1 MPPIREIL
9 TSNSPLLEMLFQNA
23 PIGLLI
29 VDRQFRFVRVNQM
42 LSDFNGHPI
51 EELLGKTVAEVV
63 PSLWPTLEPLYR
75 RALAGESITNTDFH
89 GIANAGKGDVR
100 HWQASYYPIR
110 HNGEVIGVGAIVSD
124 VTSRKLAE
132 EALTVRNDLYAMLS
146 RTNRAVSQCQTEAE
160 LFDAVCKIAVE
171 TGRFKFAWIGVPQDN
186 QVKLVASAG
195 DDDGYM
201 QSLVITLDEDDPRS
215 HGPTGRAAVLGRQF
229 VVNDFMTS
237 PMTAFWKD
245 NAKRVGFA
253 ASAALPLWR
262 QGKVAAVFT
271 LYAPVADFFTDELIA
286 TLGEITPSVSF
297 GLDRLRAEEIRKED
311 EAKLHLRDRAIN
323 AIQQGI
329 LITDCQR
336 ANFPIIYVSPGFQ
349 RLTGYTADEAMQ
361 QNCSF
366 LQGKETELSA
376 VTRVLESIQQGK
388 TCDVELI
395 NYRKDGTP
403 FWNHL
408 ALAPVCDEQGKATH
422 FIAVMTDVTE
432 RRTLEA
438 QFRQSQKME
447 AVGQLAGG
455 IAHDFNNLL
464 TVITGYSEILK
475 EALHGNEPLREMA
488 EEVYQAGERS
498 AALTR
503 QLLAFSR
510 KQVLVMKPLDLRTV
524 VHGVEKMLQRVI
536 GENIDLIT
544 QCDESA
550 HRCVKADVG
559 QLEQV
564 LVNLAVNARDAM
576 PQGGTLTIGIDE
588 LDLSREKF
596 ASHFGLSPGKYVRLS
611 VSDTGEGIPDDVK
624 PRLFEPFFTT
634 KEKDRGSGLGLAVV
648 HGIIKQFG
656 GEIDVQSKLGQG
668 TAFHLLLPRHA
679 EATLEAESPA
689 APKVAS
695 AGGATVLL
703 VEDEPGVREFAKF
716 ALESRGFTVLE
727 ASCGNDALARSA
739 SYDLPIHLLI
749 ADVVL
754 PGINGRQ
761 LWEQLQSE
769 RPGLKVLY
777 LSGYMDETIL
787 RSGLNQ
793 DRVAF
798 LQKPFSPSVLAQK
811 VREVLEA

>member
-42 LSDFNGHPI
+42 LSDFNGHPVDD
-51 EELLGKTVAEVV
+51 LLGKTVAEVV

-89 GIANAGKGDVR
+89 GIAHTVKGDAR

-146 RTNRAVSQCQTEAE
+146 RTNRAVSQCQTEAD

-195 DDDGYM
+195 EDCGYM
-201 QSLVITLDEDDPRS
+201 QSLVITLDEEDPRS
-215 HGPTGRAAVLGRQF
+215 HGPTGRAAILGKPF

-245 NAKRVGFA
+245 NARRVGFA

-271 LYAPVADFFTDELIA
+271 LYAPVKDFFTEDLLS

-336 ANFPIIYVSPGFQ
+336 AEFPIIYVSPGFQ
-349 RLTGYTADEAMQ
+349 RLTGYTADEAIQ

-366 LQGKETELSA
+366 LQGKETDQA
-376 VTRVLESIQQGK
+376 TVAHILESIQQGK
-388 TCDVELI
+388 ACDVELI
-395 NYRKDGTP
+395 NYRKDGSP

-475 EALHGNEPLREMA
+475 EALQANDPLRELA

-510 KQVLVMKPLDLRTV
+510 KQVLVMKPIDLRTV
-524 VHGVEKMLQRVI
+524 VHGVEKMLQRII
-536 GENIDLIT
+536 GENIELIT
-544 QCDESA
+544 QCDEAA
-550 HRCVKADVG
+550 HRIVKADSG

-588 LDLSREKF
+588 LDLSAKKSAARY
-596 ASHFGLSPGKYVRLS
+596 GLTPGKYVRLS
-611 VSDTGEGIPDDVK
+611 VRDTGTGIPDEIM
-624 PRLFEPFFTT
+624 PHLFEPFFTT
-634 KEKDRGSGLGLAVV
+634 KEKDRGTGLGLPVV
-648 HGIIKQFG
+648 HGIVKQFG
-656 GEIDVQSKLGQG
+656 GEIDVQSKVGQG
-668 TAFHLLLPRHA
+668 ATFHILLPRQA
-679 EATLEAESPA
+679 AAATETDAVPASPSSDA
-689 APKVAS
+689 IQ
-695 AGGATVLL
+695 ATVLL
-703 VEDEPGVREFAKF
+703 VEDESGVREFAKF
-716 ALESRGFTVLE
+716 ALESRGYTVLE
-727 ASCGNDALARSA
+727 ASCGSDALARSA
-739 SYDLPIHLLI
+739 SYGSPIHLLI

-754 PGINGRQ
+754 PGINGRE

>member
-1 MPPIREIL
+1 MPPIREL
-9 TSNSPLLEMLFQNA
+9 LKSNSPLLETLFQNA
-23 PIGLLI
+23 PIGLSI
-29 VDRQFRFVRVNQM
+29 VDREFRFMRANAVLAGIDGQAM
-42 LSDFNGHPI
+42 ES
-51 EELLGKTVAEVV
+51 LLGKTVAEVV
-63 PSLWPTLEPLYR
+63 PKIWPTLEPYYR
-75 RALAGESITNTDFH
+75 RALAGESVINMDVS
-89 GIANAGKGDVR
+89 GIANTTTGEVR
-100 HWQASYYPIR
+100 HWLVSYYPI
-110 HNGEVIGVGAIVSD
+110 HHHGEVVGVGAIIND

-132 EALTVRNDLYAMLS
+132 EALKVRNDLYAMLS

-160 LFDAVCKIAVE
+160 LFDEVCKIAVE

-186 QVKLVASAG
+186 QVKMVASAG
-195 DDDGYM
+195 DDGGYM
-201 QSLVITLDEDDPRS
+201 QSLVITLDEKDPRS
-215 HGPTGRAAVLGRQF
+215 HGPTGRAAVLGKPF

-245 NAKRVGFA
+245 NARRVGFA

-271 LYAPVADFFTDELIA
+271 LYAPVEDFFTEDLLS

-323 AIQQGI
+323 AIQQAI

-336 ANFPIIYVSPGFQ
+336 AEFPIIYVSPGFQ
-349 RLTGYTADEAMQ
+349 RLTGYTAAEAIQ

-366 LQGKETELSA
+366 LQGKETDQA
-376 VTRVLESIQQGK
+376 TVARILESIQQGK
-388 TCDVELI
+388 ACDVELI
-395 NYRKDGTP
+395 NYRKDGSP

-475 EALHGNEPLREMA
+475 EALKENGSLSEMA
-488 EEVYQAGERS
+488 EEIYLAGERS

-510 KQVLVMKPLDLRTV
+510 KQVLVMKPVDLRTV
-524 VHGVEKMLQRVI
+524 VHGVEKMLQRII
-536 GENIDLIT
+536 GENIELIT
-544 QCDESA
+544 QCDEAA
-550 HRCVKADVG
+550 HRIVKADSG

-564 LVNLAVNARDAM
+564 LMNLAVNARDAM

-588 LDLSREKF
+588 LDLSAKKSAARY
-596 ASHFGLSPGKYVRLS
+596 GLTPGKYVRLS
-611 VSDTGEGIPDDVK
+611 VRDTGTGIPDEIM
-624 PRLFEPFFTT
+624 PHLFEPFFTT
-634 KEKDRGSGLGLAVV
+634 KEKDRGTGLGLPVV
-648 HGIIKQFG
+648 HGIVKQFG

-668 TAFHLLLPRHA
+668 ATFHILLPRQA
-679 EATLEAESPA
+679 AAATKPDA
-689 APKVAS
+689 APAS
-695 AGGATVLL
+695 PSIDATSATVLL

-716 ALESRGFTVLE
+716 ALESRGYTVLE

-739 SYDLPIHLLI
+739 SYGSPIHLLI

-754 PGINGRQ
+754 PGINGRE
-761 LWEQLQSE
+761 LWEQLLSE

-787 RSGLNQ
+787 RSGLQQ
-793 DRVAF
+793 DQVAF
-798 LQKPFSPSVLAQK
+798 LQKPFSPSVLVQK
-811 VREVLEA
+811 VRDVLGT